1 MTAGL
6 CESGLLPARSDNA
19 VAEESEGSPL
29 FTIITACKN
38 DAGTIDD
45 CLKSIADQTIEGV
58 EHVVIDRHSKDD
70 TLDRIYRRR
79 QRLSIVYGHADDT
92 RFQAWNR
99 GIGHASGSILGFVDG
114 ADALANPHVLEQV
127 AKAFEDPWTSAVYGD
142 ILCVDASDVRHV
154 VRHHHVG
161 PVSPKKLSRGWVPPT
176 AALFVRKSWYRR
188 IGGFSP
194 HLRSA
199 AAYEAS
205 LRLFSTPM
213 FKARYLGEPVVRQR
227 LTAPRLGQLQD
238 LLNGPREELRALRAT
253 QVGGWQALAWH
264 RLSRIGQWL

>member
-6 CESGLLPARSDNA
+6 CETGFLPARSDAA
-19 VAEESEGSPL
+19 VAKDSEGSPL

-38 DAGTIDD
+38 NAGTIDD
-45 CLKSIADQTIEGV
+45 CLKSIADQTINGV
-58 EHVVIDRHSKDD
+58 EHVVIDRHSMDD
-70 TLDRIYRRR
+70 TLDRLYRRR
-79 QRLSIVYGHADDT
+79 ERLSIVYGHADET

-99 GIGHASGSILGFVDG
+99 GIGQASGSILGFVDG
-114 ADALANPHVLEQV
+114 ADALANSHVLEQV
-127 AKAFEDPWTSAVYGD
+127 AQAFEDPWISAVYGD
-142 ILCVDASDVRHV
+142 ILCVHASDIRHV
-154 VRHHHVG
+154 VRHQYVG
-161 PVSPKKLSRGWVPPT
+161 LVSPKKLSRGWVPPI

-205 LRLFSTPM
+205 LRLFSSPM

-227 LTAPRLGQLQD
+227 LTAPKLDRVQD
-238 LLNGPREELRALRAT
+238 LLNGPREEFRALRAT
-253 QVGGWQALAWH
+253 QVGGWQALAWQC
-264 RLSRIGQWL
+264 LSRMGQWL